1 MYRNSYS
8 SVVAFLAPHPCSE
21 ERRMRDEMRKAEKE
35 AEVSIG
41 KAKLYDN
48 FKHHRVRWS
57 V

>member
-1 MYRNSYS
+1 
-8 SVVAFLAPHPCSE
+8 
-21 ERRMRDEMRKAEKE
+21 MRDEMRKAEKE